1 MWVDVKTISP
11 ARPRL
16 RRETRALNAEGRET
30 GSKRSRVRNE
40 PRGAPVYGRRAR
52 HTGSPSSRVA
62 YMLVLSPAARPA
74 QTAFNQFAVAAR
86 SLMPF

>member
-1 MWVDVKTISP
+1 MQKQFLQL
-11 ARPRL
+11 ARGG
-16 RRETRALNAEGRET
+16 RETRALNTHEGWRNWFKEAESEKGT
-30 GSKRSRVRNE
+30 TWSTT
-40 PRGAPVYGRRAR
+40 VYGRRAR

-62 YMLVLSPAARPA
+62 YTMLVLSPAARPA